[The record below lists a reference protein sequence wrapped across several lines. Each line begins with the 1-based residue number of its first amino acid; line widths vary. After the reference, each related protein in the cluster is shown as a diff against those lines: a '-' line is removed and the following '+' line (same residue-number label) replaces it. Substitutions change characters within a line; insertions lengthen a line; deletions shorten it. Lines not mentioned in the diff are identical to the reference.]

1 MKNYVKLRNSPPSR
15 ERMYELVRQP
25 IITEKATLLS
35 EFNQVTFAVPLNSNK
50 FEIKTAIEKLF
61 DVKVISINT
70 LRQDG
75 KTKLFKGRVGKRAGF
90 KKAIVTLHE
99 GHSIDV
105 STGI

>member
-1 MKNYVKLRNSPPSR
+1 MKNYSKLRSATPSR

-35 EFNQVTFAVPLNSNK
+35 EFNQVTFSVPLNSNK
-50 FEIKTAIEKLF
+50 FELKSAVEKLF
-61 DVKVISINT
+61 DVKVLSVNT
-70 LRQDG
+70 LRQEG
-75 KTKLFKGRVGKRAGF
+75 KTKRFKGRAGKRAGF
-90 KKAIVTLHE
+90 KKAIVTLDE